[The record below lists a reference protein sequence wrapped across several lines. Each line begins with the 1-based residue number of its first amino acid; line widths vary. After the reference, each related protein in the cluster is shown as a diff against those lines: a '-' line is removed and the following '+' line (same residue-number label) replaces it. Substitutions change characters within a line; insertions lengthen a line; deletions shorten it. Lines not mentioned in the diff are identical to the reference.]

1 MSQPYWSWGSD
12 VLECDAPS
20 VDPRVYK
27 DLDELNNIVQQLRND
42 VAVLHREKGELKK
55 RVLCLEKFI
64 NIADAFLKKIGDA
77 EEETHK
83 TKDSGVA
90 EKREESIQN
99 KKGRLQYTP
108 LNLKW
113 DDLAVMRV
121 TLVKFLTNPP
131 QKMDMPIAEGDG
143 GDDVIVRV
151 QQKRGQEKSATLG
164 L

>member
-1 MSQPYWSWGSD
+1 M
-12 VLECDAPS
+12 
-20 VDPRVYK
+20 
-27 DLDELNNIVQQLRND
+27 QQLRND
-42 VAVLHREKGELKK
+42 VVVLHREKGEPKK

-64 NIADAFLKKIGDA
+64 SNADAFLEKIRDA
-77 EEETHK
+77 GKETHK
-83 TKDSGVA
+83 TEDSGVA

-99 KKGRLQYTP
+99 KKGKLQYTP

-113 DDLAVMRV
+113 DNLAVVRV

-131 QKMDMPIAEGDG
+131 QKMDMSIAEGDG